1 MQHAPDPHFSFQALG
16 GLQPGGVR
24 AAPVSPLPII
34 AMASFRRLMAYEG
47 RNVDLARMCVDRQ
60 YAFECLA
67 AGHCSTDAQLRHA
80 AVGLFAAYHRNTP
93 SPAVH

>member
-1 MQHAPDPHFSFQALG
+1 MPQPDHTAAALPLAPIL
-16 GLQPGGVR
+16 VM
-24 AAPVSPLPII
+24 PLP
-34 AMASFRRLMAYEG
+34 ALVRFRRLMRAEG
-47 RNVDLARMCVDRQ
+47 WEVDLQRMCIDDA

>member
-1 MQHAPDPHFSFQALG
+1 MPQPDHTAAALPLAPIL
-16 GLQPGGVR
+16 VM
-24 AAPVSPLPII
+24 PLPVLVR
-34 AMASFRRLMAYEG
+34 FRRLMRAEG
-47 RNVDLARMCVDRQ
+47 WEVDLQRMCIDDT

>member
-1 MQHAPDPHFSFQALG
+1 MPQPDHTAAALPLAPIL
-16 GLQPGGVR
+16 VM
-24 AAPVSPLPII
+24 PLPVLVR
-34 AMASFRRLMAYEG
+34 FRRLMRAEG
-47 RNVDLARMCVDRQ
+47 WEVDLQRMCTDDT

>member
-1 MQHAPDPHFSFQALG
+1 MPQPDNTAAALPLAPIL
-16 GLQPGGVR
+16 VM
-24 AAPVSPLPII
+24 PLP
-34 AMASFRRLMAYEG
+34 ALVRFRRLMRAEG
-47 RNVDLARMCVDRQ
+47 WEVDLQRMCTDDT

-67 AGHCSTDAQLRHA
+67 AGHCSTSAQLRHA

>member
-1 MQHAPDPHFSFQALG
+1 MPQPDNTAAALPLAPIL
-16 GLQPGGVR
+16 VM
-24 AAPVSPLPII
+24 PLP
-34 AMASFRRLMAYEG
+34 ALVRFRRLMRAEG
-47 RNVDLARMCVDRQ
+47 WEVDLQRMCIDDT

>member
-1 MQHAPDPHFSFQALG
+1 MPQPDHTAAALPLAPIL
-16 GLQPGGVR
+16 VM
-24 AAPVSPLPII
+24 PLP
-34 AMASFRRLMAYEG
+34 ALVRFRRLMRAEG
-47 RNVDLARMCVDRQ
+47 WEVDLQRMCIDDT

>member
-1 MQHAPDPHFSFQALG
+1 
-16 GLQPGGVR
+16 
-24 AAPVSPLPII
+24 
-34 AMASFRRLMAYEG
+34 
-47 RNVDLARMCVDRQ
+47 MCIDDT

-80 AVGLFAAYHRNTP
+80 AVGLFAAYHRNPP

>member
-1 MQHAPDPHFSFQALG
+1 MPQPDHSAAALPLAPIL
-16 GLQPGGVR
+16 VM
-24 AAPVSPLPII
+24 PLP
-34 AMASFRRLMAYEG
+34 ALVRFRRLMRAEG
-47 RNVDLARMCVDRQ
+47 WEVDLQRMCIDDT

>member
-1 MQHAPDPHFSFQALG
+1 MPQPDHTPAALPLAPIL
-16 GLQPGGVR
+16 VM
-24 AAPVSPLPII
+24 PLP
-34 AMASFRRLMAYEG
+34 ALVRFRRLMRAEG
-47 RNVDLARMCVDRQ
+47 WEVDLQRMCIDDT